1 VSRRAMASKKFTAP
15 ETVTVTVCRNG
26 AELSATCKWSD
37 TQLVL
42 QSFLDVYRRAVKQ
55 YPELIMDLGHVG
67 GSQTPYVDDWSGGGD
82 KKIGF

>member
-1 VSRRAMASKKFTAP
+1 MASKKLTPP

-26 AELSATCKWSD
+26 AELSATVKWSD

-42 QSFLDVYRRAVKQ
+42 QSFLDVYRRATKQ
-55 YPELIMDLGHVG
+55 YPELIVDLGHVG
-67 GSQTPYVDDWSGGGD
+67 GGSTRYTDDWSGGDG